1 MGELGSNELRLMQG
15 LAQEV
20 SVLRPEL
27 VNGDA
32 TVGELAWVWGKD
44 YDTLHRFWKHRLW
57 FVDDRPVAWGWARLP
72 HRIPHG
78 DGTFA
83 ETKTADLIWQ
93 VHPDRP
99 ELLPQVLDW
108 YDEVAG
114 DVDRTITLQ
123 IADEPARAHVAA
135 HGYVF
140 DAQTGSDQGDWIQT
154 NERDLVEVA
163 DPVLPEGFGFVTAR
177 DVSVAEAVLAHRA
190 AWPRSR
196 VTDAALTRVQSTWP
210 YRADLHLLVRA
221 PDGALVAS
229 TIIWLDEVTRTAEFE
244 PVGTHQD
251 FRRRGLGTALLLE
264 GMRRAKA
271 AGATR
276 VMVACLGA
284 PVHPSARALYHGV
297 GFREFTRDVPQ
308 IKVAR

>member
-1 MGELGSNELRLMQG
+1 MGEIGPHELRLMQE
-15 LAQEV
+15 LAQRV
-20 SVLRPEL
+20 SLFRPEL

-32 TVGELAWVWGKD
+32 SVGELAWVWGKG
-44 YDTLHRFWKHRLW
+44 YDTLRRFWKHRLW
-57 FVDDRPVAWGWARLP
+57 LVNGKPVAWGWAHLP
-72 HRIPHG
+72 YRVPRG

-83 ETKTADLIWQ
+83 ESTTADLIWQ

-108 YDEVAG
+108 YEEVAG
-114 DVDRTITLQ
+114 DLDRTLTLQ
-123 IADEPARAHVAA
+123 IADEQARAHVAA

-154 NERDLVEVA
+154 NERNLVEVA
-163 DPVLPEGFGFVTAR
+163 APVLPEGFDFVTAQ
-177 DVSVAEAVLAHRA
+177 DVSVADAVQAHRA
-190 AWPRSR
+190 AWPGSR
-196 VTDAALTRVQSTWP
+196 LDETALARVQNTWP

-221 PDGALVAS
+221 PDGTLAAS

-251 FRRRGLGTALLLE
+251 FRRRGVGTALLLE

-271 AGATR
+271 AGANR
-276 VMVACLGA
+276 MMVACLGA
-284 PVHPSARALYHGV
+284 PVHPSARGLYYGV

-308 IKVAR
+308 IKLAR